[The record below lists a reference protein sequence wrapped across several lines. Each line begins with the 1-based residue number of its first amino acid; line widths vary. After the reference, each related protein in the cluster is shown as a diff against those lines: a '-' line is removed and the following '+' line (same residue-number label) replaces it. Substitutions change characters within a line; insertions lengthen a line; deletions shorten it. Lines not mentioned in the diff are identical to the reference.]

1 MSARWSFK
9 TRKRDYYVKFSSVA
23 VMSFLSMLTILS
35 STVSADDH
43 EKWFLMSRHG
53 ECADIGVLQR
63 KIPDLGEI
71 EDPQAF
77 IQFMNEKGHEVIVE
91 DVYASERE
99 ELKGVA
105 FDVRV
110 PAEELSLMFVKSI
123 LCKEILNRR

>member
-1 MSARWSFK
+1 MK
-9 TRKRDYYVKFSSVA
+9 CVSV
-23 VMSFLSMLTILS
+23 VMTSLLLMLTLLS
-35 STVSADDH
+35 ITASADDH

-63 KIPDLGEI
+63 KIPDLGNI

-77 IQFMNEKGHEVIVE
+77 IFFMGKKGHEVIVK
-91 DVYASERE
+91 DVYANESEK
-99 ELKGVA
+99 LKGIA

-123 LCKEILNRR
+123 LCKEVLNRR